1 MLMVASAA
9 GDVFTWGN
17 GETGRLGHNDEQDR
31 LAPARLGR
39 KQFGGGMIVF
49 LAAGGWHT
57 GGAGRGRGAVGVGL
71 GRLWPAG
78 SGRQR

>member
-1 MLMVASAA
+1 MLMVATAA

-39 KQFGGGMIVF
+39 EQFGGGKIVF
-49 LAAGGWHT
+49 VAASLH
-57 GGAGRGRGAVGVGL
+57 AMAMAEVGV
-71 GRLWPAG
+71 LWL
-78 SGRQR
+78 